1 MRQID
6 DGEGLVVRGFQHDR
20 RCDTHLPRFFPARR
34 AQTPFVAGFEPRK
47 LKFRSRRDQVI
58 AAIET
63 VLQEFASDAH
73 AHGVQAMIHWSGI
86 AAAIPKET
94 GWIVAARGQCV
105 AENIPG
111 SGGLGHVA
119 GMGSGLL
126 AADFNTPQ

>member
-1 MRQID
+1 MASSTTGGATPICRASSQR
-6 DGEGLVVRGFQHDR
+6 DG
-20 RCDTHLPRFFPARR
+20 

-63 VLQEFASDAH
+63 VLQKFASDAH
-73 AHGVQAMIHWSGI
+73 AHRVQAVIHWSGI

-94 GWIVAARGQCV
+94 VCWIVAARGQCV
-105 AENIPG
+105 AENILG